1 MGRPPSMV
9 EDYREWQRRLE
20 RYQTSEAGRV
30 LSAGRRFSVHLLSLE
45 AATQQEH
52 PRKAT
57 GGFRRAGAERFD
69 RLAVP
74 AHLVEK
80 VPHRDRVAQRGH
92 GAIACRRES
101 RRADGHRPRGRFLAP
116 LEGASVMI
124 ELSEIR
130 VFLCTIPT
138 KMNYSFDT
146 LMGLAQQIFDED
158 PLSGHLFLFVNRQR
172 DRLKILF
179 WDHDGLAIFY
189 KRLEAGTF
197 QLPRS
202 AAGEQ
207 GIELDERQLNRLL
220 TGLDLRT
227 GRRRRRYRRVG

>member
-1 MGRPPSMV
+1 M
-9 EDYREWQRRLE
+9 
-20 RYQTSEAGRV
+20 
-30 LSAGRRFSVHLLSLE
+30 
-45 AATQQEH
+45 
-52 PRKAT
+52 
-57 GGFRRAGAERFD
+57 
-69 RLAVP
+69 
-74 AHLVEK
+74 
-80 VPHRDRVAQRGH
+80 
-92 GAIACRRES
+92 
-101 RRADGHRPRGRFLAP
+101 
-116 LEGASVMI
+116 EGAPVMI

-158 PLSGHLFLFVNRQR
+158 PLSGHLFLFVNRER

-202 AAGEQ
+202 VTGEQ

-227 GRRRRRYRRVG
+227 GRRRKRYRRVG